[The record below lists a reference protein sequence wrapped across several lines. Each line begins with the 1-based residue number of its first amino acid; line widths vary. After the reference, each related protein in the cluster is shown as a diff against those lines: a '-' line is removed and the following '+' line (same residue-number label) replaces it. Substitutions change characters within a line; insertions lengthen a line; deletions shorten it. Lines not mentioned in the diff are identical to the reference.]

1 MKSCNSKIK
10 THFRDKETPQE
21 SFHHICLSMILIGSV
36 LKKMINIVHKC
47 F

>member
-10 THFRDKETPQE
+10 THFHDKETHQE
-21 SFHHICLSMILIGSV
+21 SFHYVCLSMILIGSV
-36 LKKMINIVHKC
+36 LKKMINIVHRC